1 MKRSVLGLVA
11 AVALVGSIAGMAL
24 ASPDDSTSSTEVTT
38 PTVPNEQ
45 VSSTTV
51 DDSTSTSID
60 LDDDT
65 TTTSIDDNDDTTST
79 TIDDEAI
86 EKTATSVPDDDD
98 STSTTIDDRGHH
110 DDDVHG
116 TTSTTIDDDDH
127 NQVVEDQTVSHDIP
141 GVGTV
146 TVEVRDGKLQLVDY
160 SAPGWDA
167 QVETKDDSVKVKFR
181 DGSNEV
187 EYEAE
192 LNDGQVKVSVEPH
205 SS

>member
-51 DDSTSTSID
+51 GDSTSTSID

-65 TTTSIDDNDDTTST
+65 TTASIDDNDDTTST

-110 DDDVHG
+110 DDDVDG
-116 TTSTTIDDDDH
+116 STSTTIDDDH

>member
-1 MKRSVLGLVA
+1 MKRNVLGLVA
-11 AVALVGSIAGMAL
+11 ALALVGSIAGIAL

-38 PTVPNEQ
+38 PTVPTEQ
-45 VSSTTV
+45 VSSTTF

-60 LDDDT
+60 SDDDT
-65 TTTSIDDNDDTTST
+65 TTTSIDDNDETTST
-79 TIDDEAI
+79 TIDDEAS
-86 EKTATSVPDDDD
+86 EKTAASVPDDDD

-110 DDDVHG
+110 DDDVDG
-116 TTSTTIDDDDH
+116 TTSTTIDDDH
-127 NQVVEDQTVSHDIP
+127 SQVVQDQTVSHDIP

-146 TVEVRDGKLQLVDY
+146 TVEVRDGKLQLVDV

-167 QVETKDDSVKVKFR
+167 QVETDADTIKVKFD

-192 LNDGQVKVSVEPH
+192 LNDGQVKVTVEPH